1 MVESKESNKQCSEYI
16 ELRRKYFMFLFEE
29 YNYEMSHIQKYG
41 AFHNAFYIIGLSAKG
56 LPRLQ
61 FLGEI
66 APGIMIGLP
75 DAPFGEDKEINGH

>member
-1 MVESKESNKQCSEYI
+1 
-16 ELRRKYFMFLFEE
+16 
-29 YNYEMSHIQKYG
+29 MSHIQKYG